1 MEFWKQLIAEHGI
14 GKDGVLLD
22 PQDALANPSKN
33 SIDNPSNNASPKIA
47 PHVPDRKDV
56 FFYQA
61 DDEHFIPRSILVDLE
76 PRVRKIIYR
85 FYSLISWICRS
96 LIMC

>member
-22 PQDALANPSKN
+22 PQENSNNSSSKN
-33 SIDNPSNNASPKIA
+33 SADTKPTN
-47 PHVPDRKDV
+47 VPDRKDV

-76 PRVRKIIYR
+76 PRVNSDYFRVIL
-85 FYSLISWICRS
+85 FNLC
-96 LIMC
+96 